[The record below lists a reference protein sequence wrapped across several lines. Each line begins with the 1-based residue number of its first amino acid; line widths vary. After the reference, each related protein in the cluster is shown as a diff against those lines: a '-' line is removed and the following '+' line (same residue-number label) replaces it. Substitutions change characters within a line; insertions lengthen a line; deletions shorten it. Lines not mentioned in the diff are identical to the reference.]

1 LYAGCREGVDL
12 AIVLDESN
20 YLDPKD
26 VQRELDFVFD
36 LVLDAASVDSG
47 HTRVAL
53 VSYAETANVHFYLGN
68 FTDRQRLLN
77 ALSAFHS

>member
-1 LYAGCREGVDL
+1 VSAECREGVDL

-36 LVLDAASVDSG
+36 LVMDAASPDSG
-47 HTRVAL
+47 HSRVAL
-53 VSYAETANVHFYLGN
+53 VSYAETAKIHFYLGN
-68 FTDRQRLLN
+68 YTDRLRLLN
-77 ALSAFHS
+77 AVSAFHS